1 MEIRHDGKYWYVVKN
16 GNIIAT
22 FKSLRMLNMY
32 LEVVK

>member
-16 GNIIAT
+16 GSIIAT

-32 LEVVK
+32 LEVVR